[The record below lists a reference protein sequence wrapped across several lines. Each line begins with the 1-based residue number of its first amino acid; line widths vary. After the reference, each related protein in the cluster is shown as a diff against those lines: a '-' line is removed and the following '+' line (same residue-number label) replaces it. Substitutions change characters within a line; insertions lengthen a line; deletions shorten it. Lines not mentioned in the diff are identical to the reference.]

1 MKLRD
6 VYKALQNQS
15 TKWIWQSVKNPNG
28 FMSDSVIKLHY
39 LVLRQ
44 RGEI

>member
-1 MKLRD
+1 MSLRET
-6 VYKALQNQS
+6 YEALLNQS
-15 TKWIWQSVKNPNG
+15 TDWIWQSVKNPNG